1 LHASEVLGLVFVA
14 GDGDHHLLEDDAG
27 NLHCQSKVLY
37 LMRYHQNEQ
46 GLAFSPD
53 GPCSLCSNFHVLD
66 DQVQIQDGVAGMARL
81 VPVAPSPV
89 SVLQLRQKGQAQVW
103 QLCAQKR
110 DHYVPMEVVLPLS
123 FALRAVDHVK
133 LAPGKV
139 H

>member
-1 LHASEVLGLVFVA
+1 LHASEVLGLVFVV

-46 GLAFSPD
+46 EVALSPD
-53 GPCSLCSNFHVLD
+53 GPCSLGSNFHVLD
-66 DQVQIQDGVAGMARL
+66 DQEQIQDGVAGMARL
-81 VPVAPSPV
+81 VPVAPSLV

-103 QLCAQKR
+103 QLCAQTR

-123 FALRAVDHVK
+123 FALRAVDHVQ